1 MIVAYFIPLS
11 VSDTQTPPEKVATLT
26 KNSMEKLHS
35 CKLQLDLQL
44 CLLLPLHFSSLLLLS
59 SAYTVPDKYFINCG
73 ASHNITSADGWRVFV
88 GDRDFS
94 AGKGKAVKSSNSSTD
109 TQYQN
114 LYQTARVYEKTSS
127 YEFDISEN
135 GTYIVRL
142 HFLHFFVLS
151 SSLDLSVAL
160 FDVWASGFSLLTNYS
175 IRNITTSPR
184 IEEFFLTIPKGKFKI
199 YFIPSQESS
208 LAFVNAIE
216 VFPAPDDFFLNE
228 TTRITSTGDNVTYS
242 GLISQALH
250 TIHRINVGGDYI
262 NGTDDLWRN
271 WVPDDN
277 YLLRSVTASNTYY
290 SSTPNYQ
297 TGSRVT
303 KYFAPYLVYQTAKH
317 LNAND
322 SSNSS
327 ISNATWSFP
336 VNNNATHFVR
346 VHFCDIVS
354 TTRNDLWF
362 NLYINRNYSK
372 MIWPYDIIPNQLA
385 APFCLDFVVDS
396 DDSGFMNVSIGV
408 LEDSTIRD
416 AFLNGLEILE
426 FMEKSSSIPMES
438 ESKRKKFSP
447 VIIGLISSGA
457 FVILVVVVATGL
469 KCRKQEPDQS
479 LELLYG
485 GFNSNNRLTES
496 SLASLAPNLN
506 FSLRISFAEIRRAT
520 GYFNAK
526 HLIGKGGFGKVYKGT
541 LRGVTVAV
549 KRSEAGHGQGLHEFQ
564 TEIMVLS
571 QIRYRHLVSLIGYC
585 DEESEMILVYEFMEK
600 GTLRDHL
607 YHTDDTSEK
616 SSSLSELSWMQ
627 RLEICVGAANG
638 LDYLHTQAGRIIHRD
653 VKSTNILLDK
663 DYVAKVADFGLSKSG
678 PPDPDNY
685 TTNVKGSF
693 GYLDPEYFS
702 TLQLTEKSDV
712 YSFGVVLFEVLCA
725 RPPNDNSLPTEEGC
739 LIEWA
744 MQLHREGQL
753 EKIIDPMLVGKIK
766 PGSLRKFSE
775 TAEKCLKQNSVER
788 PSMRE
793 VVYDL
798 IYAQQLQEPVMHRD
812 QHEVSTT
819 NITSLE
825 GFQFPA
831 AWNFPLQEDDEAPIV
846 GDDDSDTADY

>member
-1 MIVAYFIPLS
+1 
-11 VSDTQTPPEKVATLT
+11 
-26 KNSMEKLHS
+26 METLHS
-35 CKLQLDLQL
+35 CKLQLHLQL

-73 ASHNITSADGWRVFV
+73 ASDSVTSGDGRIFV
-88 GDRDFS
+88 GDGDFS

-109 TQYQN
+109 ST
-114 LYQTARVYEKTSS
+114 LYQTARVYEKNSS
-127 YEFDISEN
+127 YRFKINEN
-135 GTYIVRL
+135 GTHIVRL
-142 HFLHFFVLS
+142 HFFVFS
-151 SSLDLSVAL
+151 SSPDLSVARFNVL
-160 FDVWASGFSLLTNYS
+160 ASGFSLLTNYS
-175 IRNITTSPR
+175 SRNVTTSPR
-184 IEEFFLTIPKGKFKI
+184 IEEFLLTIPKGNFKI
-199 YFIPSQESS
+199 YFIPSPESS

-216 VFPAPDDFFLNE
+216 VFPAPDKFFVDR
-228 TTRITSTGDNVTYS
+228 TPRINSTGDNVTYS

-250 TIHRINVGGDYI
+250 TIHRINVGGVLHQD
-262 NGTDDLWRN
+262 DDLWRN
-271 WVPDDN
+271 WVPDDS
-277 YLLRSVTASNTYY
+277 YLLRSVNITNRTDGP
-290 SSTPNYQ
+290 TPNYQ

-303 KYFAPYLVYQTAKH
+303 RYFAPDFVYRTAKQ
-317 LNAND
+317 LNKSS
-322 SSNSS
+322 SSNSV
-327 ISNATWSFP
+327 SNATWSFP

-385 APFCLDFVVDS
+385 APFCFDFVVDS

-408 LEDSTIRD
+408 LQNSTTRD
-416 AFLNGLEILE
+416 AFLNGLEIME

-438 ESKRKKFSP
+438 ESERKKFSP
-447 VIIGLISSGA
+447 IIIGLISSGA

-479 LELLYG
+479 LVELLYG
-485 GFNSNNRLTES
+485 GFNSNNRSSES

-520 GYFNAK
+520 GNFNAK

-541 LRGVTVAV
+541 LRGMTVAV

-571 QIRYRHLVSLIGYC
+571 QIRYKHLVSLIGYC
-585 DEESEMILVYEFMEK
+585 DEGSEMILVYEFMEK
-600 GTLRDHL
+600 GTLREYL
-607 YHTDDTSEK
+607 YRTDGISDK

-627 RLEICVGAANG
+627 RLEICIGAARG

-653 VKSTNILLDK
+653 VKSTNILLGK

-678 PPDPDNY
+678 PPDPEHC
-685 TTNVKGSF
+685 TMAVKGSF
-693 GYLDPEYFS
+693 GYFDPEYF
-702 TLQLTEKSDV
+702 TTQQYTEKSDV

-725 RPPNDNSLPTEEGC
+725 RAPIDNSFPEEEVS
-739 LIEWA
+739 LTDWV
-744 MQLHREGQL
+744 MKLHREGRL
-753 EKIIDPMLVGKIK
+753 DKFIDPVLVGKIK
-766 PGSLRKFSE
+766 AGSLRTFSE
-775 TAEKCLKQNSVER
+775 TAMKCLKQNSIER
-788 PSMRE
+788 PSMHE

-798 IYAQQLQEPVMHRD
+798 EYAQQLQEPVMHRD

-825 GFQFPA
+825 GLQFPA
-831 AWNFPLQEDDEAPIV
+831 AWNFPLQEDDETPIEGV
-846 GDDDSDTADY
+846 DDSDAAATETVKSKSN